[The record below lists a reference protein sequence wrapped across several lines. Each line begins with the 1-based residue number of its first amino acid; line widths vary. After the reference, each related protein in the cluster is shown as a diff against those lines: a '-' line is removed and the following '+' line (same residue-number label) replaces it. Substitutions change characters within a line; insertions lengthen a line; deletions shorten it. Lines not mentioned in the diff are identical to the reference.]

1 MNRNHLLLGIL
12 LTLTLSAIGCGG
24 SSDKI
29 VMTPAQA
36 QAAYGDVFGAFS
48 DAAGA
53 AGFARSAPI
62 SRLRSAEAIVVEKAI
77 LNGTRGPLSE
87 ESVSPDHRVLPDV
100 TLPSY
105 TYKCPSGGTIVVTGS
120 YTDTSNST
128 SLNIVETINSC
139 SDSGITFSGD
149 PNVALSE
156 TASDNGTTTSLTVTM
171 TGGLSVGSSSCSINV
186 NVSAS
191 ISDKTGSG
199 TITDSGSVCG
209 QSISSSETIT
219 I

>member
-1 MNRNHLLLGIL
+1 MNRNYLLSGIL
-12 LTLTLSAIGCGG
+12 LTLVLFATGCGG
-24 SSDKI
+24 NSDKT
-29 VMTPAQA
+29 VMTAAQA
-36 QAAYGDVFGAFS
+36 QAAYSDVFSAFS
-48 DAAGA
+48 NAAGA

-62 SRLRSAEAIVVEKAI
+62 SRLRSAEATAVEKAI
-77 LNGTRGPLSE
+77 LNGARRSLPE
-87 ESVSPDHRVLPDV
+87 ESVSPDHRVLPDI

-105 TYKCPSGGTIVVTGS
+105 TYKCPSGGTIVVNGS
-120 YTDTSNST
+120 YTETTNST

-139 SDSGITFSGD
+139 SDDGVTFSGD

-156 TASDNGTTTSLTVTM
+156 AESDNGTTTSLTVTV
-171 TGGLSVGSSSCSINV
+171 TGGFTVGSSSCTINV